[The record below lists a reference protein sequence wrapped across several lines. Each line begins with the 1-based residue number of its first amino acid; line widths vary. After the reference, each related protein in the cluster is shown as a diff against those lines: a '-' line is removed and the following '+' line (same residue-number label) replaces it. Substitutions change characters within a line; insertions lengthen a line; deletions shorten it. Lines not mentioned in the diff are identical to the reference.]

1 MTQLLQKC
9 MDILTVVRSQYNPVS
24 GTDTCHVEMLD
35 MDGISIIDNI
45 TLYNYTQQGLSHFVS

>member
-1 MTQLLQKC
+1 MTQLQQKC
-9 MDILTVVRSQYNPVS
+9 MDILTVVGSRYNPVN